1 MGIKAI
7 KYLIDNYFS
16 LGRYEFKLMVSET
29 VYDNEDKEP
38 ETKALII
45 ADGGKVYEGKAPV
58 WGCNGVEVA
67 TARAL
72 NKLRNDGVK
81 CDKDTKAIL
90 SSVVWNLG
98 L

>member
-7 KYLIDNYFS
+7 KYLIDDYFS

-45 ADGGKVYEGKAPV
+45 ANGGKVYEGKAHV

-72 NKLRNDGVK
+72 DKLKDGGVK
-81 CDKDTKAIL
+81 CDIDVKTL
-90 SSVVWNLG
+90 LGSVAWRLG